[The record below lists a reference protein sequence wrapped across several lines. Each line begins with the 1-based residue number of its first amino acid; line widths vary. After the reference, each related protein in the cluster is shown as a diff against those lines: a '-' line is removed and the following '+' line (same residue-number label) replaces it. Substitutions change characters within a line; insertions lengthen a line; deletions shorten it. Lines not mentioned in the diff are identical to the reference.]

1 MFLYIMLT
9 TLSIH
14 NSQEDPIQILNLYRY
29 IDIIYIYMY
38 ITILSSEFSVK
49 GNIELE
55 ME

>member
-29 IDIIYIYMY
+29 IDIIYIY

-49 GNIELE
+49 GNTHVLN
-55 ME
+55 

>member
-29 IDIIYIYMY
+29 YIHNY